1 VVPPVLRL
9 IRKHSRKPQV
19 DAG

>member
-9 IRKHSRKPQV
+9 LRKHSRKPQV